1 MERKEEKGLV
11 GTFEVDAE
19 DLLGRTGKLYTAHGV
34 VRTPALVPVID
45 PAKNVL
51 DAAEIRS
58 VGFDMVITNAYLI
71 KQHYGDLALE
81 LGVRGVLGTE
91 GVVMTDSGA
100 YQLLVYGSVDVDPRE
115 IVLYQ
120 VKLGSDIGV
129 VLDIPTRLGLPKS
142 IVREEVEET
151 LKRVNDALSM
161 DLGDML
167 LVGPVQGGL
176 YLDIVAYSASVLSKL
191 DVDIFA
197 VGGPTQL
204 LEGYRYSDLVRLVM
218 TAKMNLSPEKPLHL
232 FGAGHPMIIPFI
244 VAMGVDMFDSASYAL
259 YARDG
264 RYMLSHGTYRLEELN
279 ELPCHCPV
287 CSKYCA
293 KELRELPREE
303 REVELARHNLYVLKR
318 ELSLVRQAITEGTLW
333 NLLESRAK
341 SHPALYAALQTLRR
355 YVHYIEKS
363 HPLTHVNVSAEFFFD
378 ANSRY
383 RPSVYR
389 YFVRL
394 RDRYTPPSGR
404 IALLLPDW
412 PSRPFSRFG
421 WTAELIKGLPEGLRA
436 KVHALGLSPAYG
448 IVPVELEGV
457 YPTSQYEIPDDPTEL
472 LEDAIRD
479 VAWFFRRY
487 KGSYR
492 GVVIVT
498 YERFLGLARKLSLRI
513 KEVGLESSIVIKHEE
528 DAVDVVSRRVVA
540 ELFSFLEGTINNAG

>member
-1 MERKEEKGLV
+1 MERKEKKGSIGV
-11 GTFEVDAE
+11 FEIDAE
-19 DLLGRTGKLYTAHGV
+19 DLLGRAGKIYTAHGI
-34 VRTPALVPVID
+34 VRTPALVPVIN
-45 PAKNVL
+45 PAKNIL
-51 DAAEIRS
+51 DATEIRDM
-58 VGFDMVITNAYLI
+58 GFDIVITNAYLI
-71 KQHYGDLALE
+71 RRYYGDLALE
-81 LGVRGVLGTE
+81 LGVHGVLGVE

-100 YQLLVYGSVDVDPRE
+100 YQLLVYGDIDVDPRE
-115 IVLYQ
+115 IVQFQ

-129 VLDIPTRLGLPKS
+129 ILDIPTRLGSSKEK
-142 IVREEVEET
+142 VRGEVEET
-151 LKRVNDALSM
+151 LRRVKEALDM

-176 YLDIVAYSASVLSKL
+176 YLDMVAYSAKVLSEL
-191 DVDIFA
+191 DVDVFA

-204 LEGYRYSDLVRLVM
+204 LEGYRYSDLVKLVM

-264 RYMLSHGTYRLEELN
+264 RYMLPHGTYRVEELN
-279 ELPCHCPV
+279 ELPCQCPV
-287 CSKYCA
+287 CSKYDA

-341 SHPALYAALQTLRR
+341 AHPALYAALQTLRR
-355 YVHYIEKS
+355 YIHYIEKR
-363 HPLTHVNVSAEFFFD
+363 HPLTHVNVRAEFFYD

-389 YFVRL
+389 YLIRL
-394 RDRYTPPSGR
+394 RDRYAPPGRR

-421 WTAELIKGLPEGLRA
+421 WTAELIKRLPEDLKA

-448 IVPVELEGV
+448 IVPAELEGV

-472 LEDAIRD
+472 LEDAIKD
-479 VAWFFRRY
+479 VAWFFRRH
-487 KGSYR
+487 KGSYA
-492 GVVIVT
+492 GVVIVI
-498 YERFLGLARKLSLRI
+498 YEEFLRLAQRMSLSI
-513 KEVGLESSIVIKHEE
+513 KEAGLKSSIIVKRGEDTIDMISEKVI
-528 DAVDVVSRRVVA
+528 S
-540 ELFSFLEGTINNAG
+540 ELSSLLAGST